1 MTIDISFFDIVKIV
15 ALLIGAAWILL
26 EVNARQFSKR
36 IDEKF
41 AEVEKARAE
50 AGSHWD
56 ARYGKTEKA
65 VAELAQRVVRMETE
79 IKHVPTQAAFNSLTE
94 AVTQVRGQNET
105 QTQLLERMERQM
117 NLINEWM
124 MENK

>member
-1 MTIDISFFDIVKIV
+1 MTIDISFLDIVKIV
-15 ALLIGAAWILL
+15 AMLIGAAWLLL
-26 EVNARQFSKR
+26 EINARQFSKR

-41 AEVEKARAE
+41 AEVEKARTE
-50 AGSHWD
+50 AGAHWD
-56 ARYGKTEKA
+56 TRYGKTEKA

-79 IKHVPTQAAFNSLTE
+79 IKHVPTQAAFNNLTE

-117 NLINEWM
+117 NLMNEWM